1 MVFQRCRTSV
11 NFIEKKKVNYTFR
24 KSPKSAEVSIT
35 LDDYGFL
42 LREGD
47 HQEKISYANI
57 VAVRI
62 CRQPNHIYRVY
73 LYPDESRAI
82 TISSLSWD
90 SDGKQRDQSREYTL
104 FVRVL
109 HHHLKDK
116 SPAVFT
122 SGGNASKIWKLA
134 GILAFLCFLASVI
147 IDYLGFGLFNPY
159 TQALVLALV
168 CFLIVILS
176 SIRNFPKTYTPTDIP
191 LQFLP

>member
-1 MVFQRCRTSV
+1 VR
-11 NFIEKKKVNYTFR
+11 YAFR
-24 KSPKSAEVSIT
+24 KSAKSEEVSIT
-35 LDDYGFL
+35 LDDYGFSL
-42 LREGD
+42 CEGGRE
-47 HQEKISYANI
+47 EKISYANI

-62 CRQPNHIYRVY
+62 SRQPNHRVF
-73 LYPDESRAI
+73 LYPDESRTI

-90 SDGKQRDQSREYTL
+90 TDGKQRDQSREYTL

-134 GILAFLCFLASVI
+134 GICALFCFLGSVI
-147 IDYLGFGLFNPY
+147 VDYLGFGLFNPY
-159 TQALVLALV
+159 TQALILALIS
-168 CFLIVILS
+168 FLVVILS